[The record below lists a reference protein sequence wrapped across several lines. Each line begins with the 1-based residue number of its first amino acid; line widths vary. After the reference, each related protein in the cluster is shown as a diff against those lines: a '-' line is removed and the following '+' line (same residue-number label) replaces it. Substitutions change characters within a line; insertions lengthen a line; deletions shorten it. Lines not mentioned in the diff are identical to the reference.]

1 MSKLVHWEEGLL
13 LRPHHLQRM
22 QKGMLDCM
30 ARDWRMTWP
39 HHYGL
44 VEAEFEKDGLRT
56 FNVQFTKLRAVM
68 KNGVVVDY
76 PETAEI
82 EQPLNVRDYFGAN
95 KQKVAVYLAVP
106 VWQKERA
113 NTLDGSAKQVAS
125 DKLLYQTCEESC
137 LDENTGLNPNPLRF
151 RRVRARLMTDAE
163 DRRGYETL
171 ELLRLVRD
179 TSQVNAPPQLDE
191 GFEAPTLVLSGSKKV
206 RQLLWELIQ
215 LVLQYRD
222 AQARRIKET
231 GFTFNNMQVAHLE
244 TVLRLQTLNRHVP
257 TLRSFYDTTGG
268 ADGVSLYALYLALSA
283 FLGDLSALRLQH
295 TDFEETPYK
304 HDDAFPVFELI
315 CEKIRAFLPSS
326 EQDKTI
332 DAAFWSQAQPA
343 PAGGP
348 EEESTEGTGAIIPD
362 QYPTTRQLKQ
372 KYLDLPIT
380 CYFLSVETKEDPM
393 LVKAYLENERSFRVL
408 SRDMVDNRE
417 IVPGIKLRKP
427 EWTPPSLARG
437 NPGMLIFQFDIRNSE
452 SVWQRIRKNRRM
464 AISRIATEQQQF
476 KVDLSKA
483 IFTLRMIPRADED

>member
-22 QKGMLDCM
+22 QKGLLDCL
-30 ARDWRMTWP
+30 ARDQRLIWP

-44 VEAEFEKDGLRT
+44 IEAEFEKDGLRT
-56 FNVQFTKLRAVM
+56 FNVQFAKLRAVM

-76 PETAEI
+76 PETADI
-82 EQPLNVRDYFGAN
+82 EQPLNIRDFFGATR
-95 KQKVAVYLAVP
+95 QKVAIYLAVP
-106 VWQKERA
+106 IWQKERA
-113 NTLDGSAKQVAS
+113 NTLDGAAKQAAT
-125 DKLLYQTCEESC
+125 DKVLYQACEESC
-137 LDENTGLNPNPLRF
+137 FDENTGANPNPIRF
-151 RRVRARLMTDAE
+151 RRVRARLMTDTE
-163 DRRGYETL
+163 DRRGYETI

-191 GFEAPTLVLSGSKKV
+191 GFEAPTLVLRGSKKI

-257 TLRSFYDTTGG
+257 TLRSLYETAGG
-268 ADGVSLYALYLALSA
+268 GDGVSPYALYLALSS
-283 FLGDLSALRLQH
+283 FLGDLASLRLQH

-304 HDDAFPVFELI
+304 HDDSFPIFELL
-315 CEKIRAFLPSS
+315 CDKIRAFLPSS
-326 EQDKTI
+326 EEDKTI
-332 DAAFWSQAQPA
+332 DATFWSQAFAPPA
-343 PAGGP
+343 SGS
-348 EEESTEGTGAIIPD
+348 EEEATEGTGATIPD
-362 QYPTTRQLKQ
+362 QYPTTRQIKE
-372 KYLDLPIT
+372 KYLNLLIT
-380 CYFLSVETKEDPM
+380 SYYLSVETKEDPM
-393 LVKAYLENERSFRVL
+393 LVKAYLEDERSFRVL
-408 SRDMVDNRE
+408 SRDMVDNKE

-437 NPGMLIFQFDIRNSE
+437 NPGILIFQFDIRSSE
-452 SVWQRIRKNRRM
+452 SVWQRIRKNKRLSI
-464 AISRIATEQQQF
+464 ARIPGEQGRF

-483 IFTLRMIPRADED
+483 RFTLRMIPPAEE